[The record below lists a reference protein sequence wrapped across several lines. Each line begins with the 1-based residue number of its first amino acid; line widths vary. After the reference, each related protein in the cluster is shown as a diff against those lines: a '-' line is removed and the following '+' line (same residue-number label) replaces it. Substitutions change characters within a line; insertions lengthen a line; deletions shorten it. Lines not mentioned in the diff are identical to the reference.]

1 MCKKGK
7 ETMYKKIKKAIKET
21 TKEPKHLDKLEE
33 LYSMYAF
40 NKDALSPSEFCDLW
54 QVKETGVTYNQAR
67 YYLFE
72 DNLHEIIEDELKP
85 QREEDWDLIE
95 ELVEQYFKMGEKQK
109 I

>member
-1 MCKKGK
+1 MQDNALM
-7 ETMYKKIKKAIKET
+7 EEKIKKIIHDT
-21 TKEPKHLDKLEE
+21 TEEPKHLDKLEE

-40 NKDALSPSEFCDLW
+40 NKDSLSPSEFCDLW

-85 QREEDWDLIE
+85 RPQTDKEWELLE
-95 ELVEQYFKMGEKQK
+95 QLVEEYFNKGVKHA
-109 I
+109 